1 MRRCKRL
8 KGKKINYFVKERK
21 KTDICRL
28 RKLKNMKL
36 ENDKEIH
43 DSKAEENQRLKQT
56 ERSELVNR
64 YSQADN

>member
-1 MRRCKRL
+1 MGRKEIILRR
-8 KGKKINYFVKERK
+8 KE
-21 KTDICRL
+21 KTDFCRL